1 MPHCNISDKYCG
13 KSTNKLGLPSRQ
25 TLNNIQQTRHMATHS
40 IMKIR
45 LCRNSTENEKY
56 PERGKDTQKVYE
68 SIIQHNYTMHMY
80 KEAKL
85 GQNQYYF
92 W

>member
-1 MPHCNISDKYCG
+1 
-13 KSTNKLGLPSRQ
+13 
-25 TLNNIQQTRHMATHS
+25 
-40 IMKIR
+40 MKIKV
-45 LCRNSTENEKY
+45 LYRNSTENEKY
-56 PERGKDTQKVYE
+56 PEWGKDTQKLYE
-68 SIIQHNYTMHMY
+68 SITQHNYTMYMY